1 MKSFD
6 PMNSGDDISEFE
18 AQLRGLELRRPPA
31 EWKSLLLPKPPV
43 PWFPK
48 PFIIG
53 LTICWAATAGLL
65 LTVPPNEILSPPLNQ
80 PFSPPSETEFLL
92 GFNSPE
98 NFDR

>member
-6 PMNSGDDISEFE
+6 PMNSGDDIREFE
-18 AQLRGLELRRPPA
+18 SQLRRLELRRPPA

-53 LTICWAATAGLL
+53 LTTCWAATAGLL
-65 LTVPPNEILSPPLNQ
+65 LTIPPNEILSPPLIL
-80 PFSPPSETEFLL
+80 PSSPPSETEYLL
-92 GFNSPE
+92 GFNSLE

>member
-43 PWFPK
+43 PWLPK
-48 PFIIG
+48 PLFVG
-53 LTICWAATAGLL
+53 LATCWAATAGLF
-65 LTVPPNEILSPPLNQ
+65 LTLPPNEILSPPLNL
-80 PFSPPSETEFLL
+80 PSSPPSETEFLL

-98 NFDR
+98 TPDR

>member
-31 EWKSLLLPKPPV
+31 GWKSLLLPKPV
-43 PWFPK
+43 SPWFPK

-65 LTVPPNEILSPPLNQ
+65 LTIPPNEILSPPLNL
-80 PFSPPSETEFLL
+80 PLSPPSETEFLL

-98 NFDR
+98 NPDR